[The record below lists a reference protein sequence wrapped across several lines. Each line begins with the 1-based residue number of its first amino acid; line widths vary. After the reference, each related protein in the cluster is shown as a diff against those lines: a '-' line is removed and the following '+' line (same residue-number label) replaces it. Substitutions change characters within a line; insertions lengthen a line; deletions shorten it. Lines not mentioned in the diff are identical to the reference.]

1 MLCRPTSGHVTLLP
15 PAAHAKPPASFRLPQ
30 PAPPPLLPPSQIRL
44 SVHQNHK
51 AFLRVSQAIPKMEA
65 ATSELRLCVQGAE
78 AVAQALS
85 KARALAMVS
94 VGGGSGGGGGRG
106 TGAVQGTRP
115 GHGQCQRG
123 TERGEKC
130 AENERRD
137 SMLPHSRGRGSDLRS

>member
-85 KARALAMVS
+85 KARTLAMVS
-94 VGGGSGGGGGRG
+94 VRGGR
-106 TGAVQGTRP
+106 
-115 GHGQCQRG
+115 
-123 TERGEKC
+123 RGEV
-130 AENERRD
+130 
-137 SMLPHSRGRGSDLRS
+137 S